1 MFKGFRV
8 LGLYGLRFK
17 ALEVSVFRA
26 LEGFKGF
33 GLRA

>member
-17 ALEVSVFRA
+17 ALEVLVFRA
-26 LEGFKGF
+26 LEAL
-33 GLRA
+33 GL